1 MQVQETIVA
10 TASAHGGGGLR
21 GIVRISGP
29 QTVDVITGLFTAA
42 DDGQPIDLQR
52 VSTARRIRGELKIR
66 PPIGGVECDLY
77 LWPDERSYTRQPT
90 VELHTFGASPVLQAA
105 VETICQYGAR
115 LAQPGEFTLRAFLA
129 GRIDLAQAEAVLGV
143 IDAANDRELNVALTQ
158 LAGGLSQPL
167 QQVRDTLLNLCAD
180 LEAGLDFVDEDIEF
194 ISQSQVET
202 ELERAM
208 ETVERTIHQMD
219 QRNVGEQLPRVV
231 LRGEPNA
238 GKSSLWNA
246 MSGSNEA
253 IVTDQAGTTRDYLTA
268 RVDAEGRS
276 FLLIDTAGVEH
287 GHESLQQHL
296 RSMTDSQADAAE
308 LVLFCIDGSQPLTE
322 WERTELSFT
331 PADRLIVITKSDQPT
346 HSDLQLV
353 KSGQRTS
360 IEDAESVMA
369 LIRACSDRLEE
380 LGSEANV
387 VASTAVRCR
396 DSLRRVAEA
405 VGRASELTRQ
415 QAGDEFVAAELR
427 VALDEL
433 GQIVGAIYTDDIL
446 DRVFSR
452 FCIGK

>member
-29 QTVDVITGLFTAA
+29 QAVEVINGVFTLP
-42 DDGQPIDLQR
+42 DGQLPIELQKVTR
-52 VSTARRIRGELKIR
+52 ARRIRGTLQVR
-66 PPIGGVECDLY
+66 PPIGLVECDLY
-77 LWPDERSYTRQPT
+77 LWPDHRSYTRQPT
-90 VELHTFGASPVLQAA
+90 VELHTLGATPVLQAA
-105 VETICQYGAR
+105 VETICQHGAR

-194 ISQSQVET
+194 VTQSQVET
-202 ELERAM
+202 ELETATKII
-208 ETVERTIHQMD
+208 EQTLEQMD
-219 QRNVGEQLPRVV
+219 QRNVGDQLPRVV

-246 MSGSNEA
+246 MLGSEAA

-268 RVDAEGRS
+268 RVDLDGRS

-287 GHESLQQHL
+287 GDDLLQRHL
-296 RSMTDSQADAAE
+296 RSVSDSQADGAE
-308 LVLFCIDGSQPLTE
+308 LVLFCIDGSQPLTD
-322 WERTELSFT
+322 WERTELSIA
-331 PADRLIVITKSDQPT
+331 PANRLTVITKSDQPT
-346 HSDLQLV
+346 HADLQV
-353 KSGQRTS
+353 VTTGHRTS
-360 IEDAESVMA
+360 IENTDSIRGVM
-369 LIRACSDRLEE
+369 LACCDRLEE
-380 LGSEANV
+380 LGAEANV

-405 VGRASELTRQ
+405 VQRAAELTRQ
-415 QAGDEFVAAELR
+415 HDGDEFVAAELR

-433 GQIVGAIYTDDIL
+433 GQVVGAIYTDDIL